1 MNENSNVPTLYVSNK
16 HNLPQDSRL
25 QIFDSDDDPLQI
37 PPPTSVKVFVL
48 VFTVVPFPHVVE
60 HVDQAPQEAH

>member
-1 MNENSNVPTLYVSNK
+1 MPLSYK
-16 HNLPQDSRL
+16 HILPQGSKL
-25 QIFDSDDDPLQI
+25 QIFDSDGCPLQM
-37 PPPTSVKVFVL
+37 PPPTSVKVLVL